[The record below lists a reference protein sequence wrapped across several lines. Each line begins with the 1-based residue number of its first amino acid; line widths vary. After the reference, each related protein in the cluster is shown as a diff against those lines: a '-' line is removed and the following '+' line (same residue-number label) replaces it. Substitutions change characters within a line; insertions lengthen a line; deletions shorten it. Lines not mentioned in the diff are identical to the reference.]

1 MELSGLSRARRA
13 RLVKIHCIQRADR
26 MAKNRGIITT
36 TQDAITDVART
47 GIEGARSIAGS
58 AADTA
63 AGAANSAAK
72 VVTGAALTA
81 VRGARRFVGPAKK
94 RKTVKRRAKVKKA
107 AKRKAVAKR
116 RPAKKSARKTV
127 RRKKK

>member
-1 MELSGLSRARRA
+1 
-13 RLVKIHCIQRADR
+13 

-63 AGAANSAAK
+63 AGAANSR
-72 VVTGAALTA
+72 GQGRDR
-81 VRGARRFVGPAKK
+81 RGADARS
-94 RKTVKRRAKVKKA
+94 A
-107 AKRKAVAKR
+107 A
-116 RPAKKSARKTV
+116 PGGWSARPRSA
-127 RRKKK
+127 RR